1 MNFLILLFGLALL
14 VVGGELVVTNGVRVA
29 EHFRISPMIIG
40 LTVVAIGTSL
50 PELAVGIDGMR
61 RGVGDIVLGNVVGT
75 DIVNILL
82 ILGLSALIRPIA
94 VPPGILKIDL
104 PMMTISSAFF
114 LFLAWNGYLGVTD
127 GIILLVAGIIYMTF
141 VLVTARRRDLGE
153 GTIES
158 PDAAS
163 SALNHADE
171 MELAESVSLK
181 SAPKP
186 LWLTILL
193 LVIGLAGIVYG
204 ADRMLSGAVAIAQQ
218 FGVSET
224 LIGLTIVAIGTS
236 APELVTTIIATIK
249 NERGLAFGNLVGSST
264 LNLTIILGLSLLFT
278 PYSIAVNPSLLRVS
292 MPLMVLVGLACVP
305 VFLSGRRMS
314 RLEGGLFVAAYAV
327 YLTYTLVSV

>member
-114 LFLAWNGYLGVTD
+114 LLLAWNGYLGVTD
-127 GIILLVAGIIYMTF
+127 GIILLVAGVIYMTF
-141 VLVTARRRDLGE
+141 VLVTARRRDMGE
-153 GTIES
+153 GTIKS
-158 PDAAS
+158 PDVAN
-163 SALNHADE
+163 SALTNAGE
-171 MELAESVSLK
+171 GELAESVSLK
-181 SAPKP
+181 SVTSP
-186 LWLTILL
+186 LSVTIFL
-193 LVIGLAGIVYG
+193 LVVGLAGIVYG
-204 ADRMLSGAVAIAQQ
+204 ADRMLSGAVAIAGQ

-224 LIGLTIVAIGTS
+224 LIGLTIIAIGTS

-249 NERGLAFGNLVGSST
+249 NERGLAFGNLIGSST

-314 RLEGGLFVAAYAV
+314 RLEGGLFVAAYGA
-327 YLTYTLVSV
+327 YLTYTLLNA

>member
-29 EHFRISPMIIG
+29 EHFKISPMIIG

-82 ILGLSALIRPIA
+82 ILGLSALLRPIA

-104 PMMTISSAFF
+104 PMMTVSSAFF
-114 LFLAWNGYLGVTD
+114 LFLAWNGYLGVAD
-127 GIILLVAGIIYMTF
+127 GIILLVAGLIYMTF
-141 VLVTARRRDLGE
+141 VLVTARRRDMGA
-153 GTIES
+153 GTIDS
-158 PDAAS
+158 PDAET
-163 SALNHADE
+163 SALTHADE
-171 MELAESVSLK
+171 VQLAEAVSLK
-181 SAPKP
+181 SVPTP
-186 LWLTILL
+186 LSVTMFLL
-193 LVIGLAGIVYG
+193 IVGLAGIVFG
-204 ADRMLSGAVAIAQQ
+204 ADQMLNGAVSIAQQ

-249 NERGLAFGNLVGSST
+249 NERGLAFGNLIGSST
-264 LNLTIILGLSLLFT
+264 LNLTIILGISLLF
-278 PYSIAVNPSLLRVS
+278 SQGSVAVAPSLLRVS

-314 RLEGGLFVAAYAV
+314 RLEGGLFVAAYAA
-327 YLTYTLVSV
+327 YLTYTLLTV